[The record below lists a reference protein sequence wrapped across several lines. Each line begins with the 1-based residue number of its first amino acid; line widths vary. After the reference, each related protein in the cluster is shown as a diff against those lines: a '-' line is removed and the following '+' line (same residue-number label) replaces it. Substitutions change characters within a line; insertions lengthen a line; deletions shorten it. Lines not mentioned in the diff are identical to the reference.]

1 MKYCIG
7 IDIGGTSVKL
17 GIMRADGALLRKW
30 EIPTRH
36 GENGAWMFSDIAAA
50 LRQALREEGL
60 AAADI
65 AGAGVGIPG
74 PVMPNGYVDVCVN
87 LGIHSC
93 YPARELSERLNGMRV
108 RVANDANVAAL
119 GEMWQGAGKGQHS
132 ICMVTLG
139 TGVGGGIV
147 NEAQIIAGTH
157 GAGGEIGHMHVLDG
171 EPEACNCGGHG
182 CLEQYASATGIVRV
196 AKRKLKAS
204 SAPSSLR
211 AFHGTFS
218 AKAVCDAAKAGDA
231 LALEALRFS
240 MDQLGLILSHV
251 SLCTD
256 PKLFVIGGGVSK
268 AGSFLI
274 DLIEQSLRKHTHLFC
289 EKAPMVVQ
297 AALGND
303 AGIYGAA
310 RMMLEAEAASGD
322 GAERA

>member
-1 MKYCIG
+1 MRYCIG

-17 GIMRADGALLRKW
+17 GIMNEEGALLRKW

-36 GENGAWMFSDIAAA
+36 GENGALMFADIAAT
-50 LRQALREEGL
+50 LKQALLEEQISPEKL
-60 AAADI
+60 
-65 AGAGVGIPG
+65 AGAGMGIPG
-74 PVMPNGYVDVCVN
+74 PVMPDGFVEVCVN

-93 YPARELSERLNGMRV
+93 YPARELSRRLSGMRV

-119 GEMWQGAGKGQHS
+119 GEMWQGAGKGQRS

-147 NEAQIIAGTH
+147 EEARILSGTH

-171 EPEACNCGGHG
+171 EPEACNCGAHG

-196 AKRKLKAS
+196 AKRKLQAS
-204 SAPSSLR
+204 AEPSVLR
-211 AFHGTFS
+211 DAGDQLS
-218 AKAVCDAAKAGDA
+218 AKDVCDAAKAGDK

-240 MDQLGLILSHV
+240 MEQLGLILSHV

-268 AGSFLI
+268 AGRFLI
-274 DLIEQSLRKHTHLFC
+274 EMIEESLRRHTYLFQ
-289 EKAPMVVQ
+289 EPEPMVVQ

-310 RMMLEAEAASGD
+310 RMMLEQEHAG
-322 GAERA
+322 